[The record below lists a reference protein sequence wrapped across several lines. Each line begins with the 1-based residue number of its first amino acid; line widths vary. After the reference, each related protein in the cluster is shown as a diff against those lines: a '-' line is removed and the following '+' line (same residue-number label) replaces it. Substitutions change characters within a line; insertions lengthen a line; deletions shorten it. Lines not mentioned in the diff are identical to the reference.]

1 GESPYVAKVL
11 VQIFALVA
19 GLYLLAWLRR
29 WIAPEAGWAAPL
41 LLLQPGFILW
51 SHTVMLNVPSV
62 AIGLAALWHLRRW
75 IETATSRHVYPGMI
89 LTCLG
94 IMTYLTTG
102 VVVAIFVV
110 WLVAE
115 RRWAVLLD
123 RRAWLL
129 APLLGLLLLPWAF
142 VVYHWAPAH
151 LHTVYATSKPF
162 FYPPRW
168 KYYLESLPQLT
179 TPALL
184 ALAAMGIVLGFFGAV
199 ERRETKWV
207 LLWSVVCYVF
217 FSLIIAKAPRYALLL
232 SPAGGILTAIGL
244 WRLARWGAN
253 YLSANSSWVF
263 LGLTGIVTAGH
274 LWSASLVRVPYIDGF
289 KEVAAYFKEVAPEE
303 MVFYD
308 GIYEG

>member
-1 GESPYVAKVL
+1 
-11 VQIFALVA
+11 
-19 GLYLLAWLRR
+19 
-29 WIAPEAGWAAPL
+29 
-41 LLLQPGFILW
+41 
-51 SHTVMLNVPSV
+51 
-62 AIGLAALWHLRRW
+62 
-75 IETATSRHVYPGMI
+75 
-89 LTCLG
+89 
-94 IMTYLTTG
+94 
-102 VVVAIFVV
+102 
-110 WLVAE
+110 
-115 RRWAVLLD
+115 
-123 RRAWLL
+123 
-129 APLLGLLLLPWAF
+129 
-142 VVYHWAPAH
+142 
-151 LHTVYATSKPF
+151 
-162 FYPPRW
+162 
-168 KYYLESLPQLT
+168 LPQLT

-217 FSLIIAKAPRYALLL
+217 FSLIIAKEPRYALLL
-232 SPAGGILTAIGL
+232 SPAAVILTAIGL

-308 GIYEG
+308 GIYDGVFSLYVRLGDPNFKRGVILGDKLLYASAISFKSHLQEYVSSSQDVVERLQSGCGCRWLAIEQSSSSNEVAAAQYLREAVRGPAFEFVRTFQIEASRDLSVDVYRFLLPVVPPDHVELNFPSLGESMRFRVKPIQR